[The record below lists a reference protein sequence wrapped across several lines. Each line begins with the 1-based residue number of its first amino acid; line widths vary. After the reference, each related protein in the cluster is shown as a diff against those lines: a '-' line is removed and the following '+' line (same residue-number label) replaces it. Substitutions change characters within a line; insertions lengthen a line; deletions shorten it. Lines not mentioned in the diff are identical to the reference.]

1 MKAVDLQDALKA
13 GGARSGC
20 QGCGEQGMEDRD
32 STITGK
38 GIKVSFS
45 EDIW

>member
-1 MKAVDLQDALKA
+1 MKAVGLQEALKA

-32 STITGK
+32 RTITGK
-38 GIKVSFS
+38 AIQVSFS